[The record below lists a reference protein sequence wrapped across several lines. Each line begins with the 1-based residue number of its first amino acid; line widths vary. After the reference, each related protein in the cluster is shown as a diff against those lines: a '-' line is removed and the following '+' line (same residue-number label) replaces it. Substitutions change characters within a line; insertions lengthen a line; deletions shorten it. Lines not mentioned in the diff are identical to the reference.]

1 MVSRWFGVVGDDE
14 MTTAGRAGTLPRS
27 EAVRNYTIIG
37 PHQEPE
43 PVGMELANGRNESE
57 IEQTAAN
64 WRDRRRSR
72 LQRVTATLTLQRRRQ
87 WATSRDEVQK
97 SLPKF
102 WPVATVLVALAELAL
117 LVALLALNGFAPISF
132 TPRIIPGIIEGFGN
146 TSEYVSRE
154 EVPNFFIG
162 PSSSS
167 LIHAGAKYT
176 PVSEVQCVY
185 QQQSL
190 LCMCHYFIVLNHTP
204 FAMKGISR
212 HVVYTMDYLGS
223 AF

>member
-27 EAVRNYTIIG
+27 EAVRNYTIV
-37 PHQEPE
+37 PQQEPE
-43 PVGMELANGRNESE
+43 PVGMELGNGHNEGE
-57 IEQTAAN
+57 TGQTAAN
-64 WRDRRRSR
+64 WRDYRRSR
-72 LQRVTATLTLQRRRQ
+72 LQQVTATLTLQRRRQ
-87 WATSRDEVQK
+87 ATSRDEVQK

-132 TPRIIPGIIEGFGN
+132 TPQTIPAVVAGFGN
-146 TSEYVSRE
+146 SSEYVSRE

-176 PVSEVQCVY
+176 PVSYSVHV
-185 QQQSL
+185 SITAV
-190 LCMCHYFIVLNHTP
+190 CHCFIVLDHTP
-204 FAMKGISR
+204 FAMKGSIAS
-212 HVVYTMDYLGS
+212 M
-223 AF
+223 